1 MKTTI
6 IALLSLAAWAQS
18 PLTGSYVLAEEGG
31 SGTSTIA
38 ALGIVTFDGK
48 GNAAGS
54 QFVQMQGS
62 AQQVPVTG
70 RYTLA
75 PDGSGTLVIN
85 TQIPTEDGPVPAISA
100 TYEFLSV
107 KASGF
112 VAVRKDGLLTT
123 LAKFLPVATARNFN
137 GAFLYESEGISASG
151 QSRAEIASLQMRA
164 DGTLS
169 GKLAIRNGAIQDPLA
184 VTGSYAD
191 GGNGLWT
198 IRLTTPGDTDEEG
211 NVGVKTITLLAAVT
225 ARGELIAIH
234 SDNSVLGLGSIQPL
248 Q

>member
-6 IALLSLAAWAQS
+6 IAFLSLAAWAQA

-31 SGTSTIA
+31 SGINTIA
-38 ALGIVTFDGK
+38 ALGVVTFDGK
-48 GNAAGS
+48 GNASGT

-62 AQQVPVTG
+62 AQTVPVTG
-70 RYTLA
+70 RYTVA
-75 PDGSGTLVIN
+75 PDGSGTLVMS
-85 TQIPTEDGPVPAISA
+85 TQIPTEDGPAPAVSA

-123 LAKFLPVATARNFN
+123 LAKFLPTGTARDFN
-137 GAFLYESEGISASG
+137 GSFLYEGEGISASG
-151 QSRAEIASLQMRA
+151 QSRAEIAVLQLRA
-164 DGTLS
+164 DGALS
-169 GKLAIRNGAIQDPLA
+169 GKLAIRNGAIQDPQP
-184 VTGSYAD
+184 VTGSYVN
-191 GGNGLWT
+191 GGNGMWT
-198 IRLTTPGDTDEEG
+198 LRLTLPGDVDEEG

-225 ARGELIAIH
+225 SRGELIAIH
-234 SDNSVLGLGSIQPL
+234 SDNSILGLGTIQPL